1 MTDTRRVPGYV
12 PRALAGCLCNF
23 PIIIMTAAVVFPA
36 PAPADGGDEPAQI
49 SVIRSAAAGKR
60 DDQVYAAYQAYRAG
74 NREDA
79 RYGYEQVLRSD
90 PDNRD
95 AMLGLAACAVR
106 DGDTR
111 TAASMYRRIIQA
123 FPRDVLSRAALIG
136 LQRDRQGEP
145 VIREL
150 LAGQPDNP
158 FLHLVLGQLLAGQA
172 RWAEA
177 RQVFYEARRIDPAN
191 PVYTLNLAVS
201 LDRLG
206 QRDQALAYYRATLKL
221 VEQDASDLNIRPVIR
236 RIQSLRRP

>member
-1 MTDTRRVPGYV
+1 MIDTRGIPGYA
-12 PRALAGCLCNF
+12 PGALARCLCNF
-23 PIIIMTAAVVFPA
+23 PMIIMTAAVVFPA

-49 SVIRSAAAGKR
+49 SVIRSEVAEKR
-60 DDQVYAAYQAYRAG
+60 DDQVYAAYQTYRDG
-74 NREDA
+74 NREEA
-79 RYGYEQVLRSD
+79 RYGYEQVLRAD
-90 PDNRD
+90 PHNRD

-111 TAASMYRRIIQA
+111 TAISMYRRIIRA

-136 LQRDRQGEP
+136 LQRDRQGDP

-158 FLHLVLGQLLAGQA
+158 FLHLVLGQLLAGQS

-177 RQVFYEARRIDPAN
+177 RQVFYEARRIDTAN
-191 PVYTLNLAVS
+191 PVYTLNLAIS

-206 QRDQALAYYRATLKL
+206 QREQALAYYRTTLKL
-221 VEQDASDLNIRPVIR
+221 VEQHASDLDIRPVVR